1 MVMKPSASTVCA
13 CLLMLAPAAHASYSF
28 TLAGTTLTVTG
39 DAASDVLSVQA
50 SAPNFIFDVGADGS
64 PESTVDASTFDT
76 LIINAG
82 AGDDVVTIFGNA
94 AAEAISV
101 NGEAGDDVING
112 GNGGDM
118 ITGGEGDDT
127 IDGNQGV
134 DQVSGGAGRDIF
146 VWDPGDGSDT
156 LDGGPGSDVLRFTG
170 SAANE
175 ITSLNPMGGPG
186 QALLFRDIGNIMID
200 MTAIETVDVRLLGGT
215 DTFTGGAGL
224 AAIFERVQVHGGAG
238 ADTLTGGDSA
248 DTLDG
253 GADAGD
259 TLNGG
264 AGDDTLIAGG
274 DGDTLSGGDGNDR
287 FTVTLPNAGLDSSMD
302 GGPGAG
308 DVLVVTGS
316 AADNRFGVA
325 GGAGNWTVSEAG
337 FITLVA
343 LNMEG
348 LEVHALGGDDS
359 LTVATSALDALAL
372 DLDGGPGRD
381 TFAGTNGADVMRGGD
396 GDDTLRGGNGNDRL
410 FGDGGTD
417 RLLGAAGADE
427 FHCAVL
433 GDELDATA
441 EDTVDADC
449 LPAPPP
455 PGDTT
460 PPAVNLEGFPAA
472 MKRGAL
478 AKSGLNGSVGLDEP
492 AELEVALLGRLR
504 GARGASAG
512 DESLAEQALPLAPDQ
527 CRLVQLSPG
536 RKLLRRLAGQAAVTL
551 QVTAIDAAG
560 NRTTATRQIGI
571 RR

>member
-1 MVMKPSASTVCA
+1 MKLSALTVCA
-13 CLLMLAPAAHASYSF
+13 CLLMLAPVAYASYSF
-28 TLAGTTLTVTG
+28 LLAGTTLTVTG
-39 DAASDVLSVQA
+39 DAASDVLSVQV

-76 LIINAG
+76 IIINAG
-82 AGDDVVTIFGNA
+82 AGDDVVTITGNA
-94 AAEAISV
+94 VGEAISV

-112 GNGGDM
+112 GNGGDT

-127 IDGNQGV
+127 LDGNQGL

-146 VWDPGDGSDT
+146 AWEPGDGSDT
-156 LDGGPGSDVLRFTG
+156 LDGGPGSDVLRFQG
-170 SAANE
+170 SGANE
-175 ITSLNPMGGPG
+175 NVSLSMGGPG
-186 QALLFRDIGNIMID
+186 QALLFRDVAAIMID
-200 MTAIETVDVRLLGGT
+200 MTAIETVDIRLLGGT

-238 ADTLTGGDSA
+238 VDTLTGGDSA

-253 GADAGD
+253 GGDAGD

-264 AGDDTLIAGG
+264 AGDDILIAVG
-274 DGDTLSGGDGNDR
+274 DGDTLTGGDGNDR

-308 DVLVVTGS
+308 DVLALTGS
-316 AADNRFGVA
+316 AADNRFGVG
-325 GGAGNWTVSEAG
+325 GGAGNWSVSEAG
-337 FITLVA
+337 FVALIA
-343 LNMEG
+343 LNMEA
-348 LEVHALGGDDS
+348 LEVDALGGDDS
-359 LTVATSALDALAL
+359 VTVAAGALDALTL

-381 TFAGTNGADVMRGGD
+381 TFAGTNGADVMRGGE
-396 GDDTLRGGNGNDRL
+396 GDDTLRGGDGNDRL

-427 FHCAVL
+427 LHCAGL
-433 GDELDATA
+433 GDEIDAMA

-455 PGDTT
+455 VDAT
-460 PPAVNLEGFPAA
+460 PPVINLEGFPAA
-472 MKRGAL
+472 VKRGAL
-478 AKSGLNGSVGLDEP
+478 AKSGLSGSVGLDEP
-492 AELEVALLGRLR
+492 AALEVALLGRLK

-512 DESLAEQALPLAPDQ
+512 DESLAEQALPLALDQ

-536 RKLLRRLAGQAAVTL
+536 RKLVRRLAGAGVTL

-560 NRTTATRQIGI
+560 NRTNATRQIEI